1 MSRMTF
7 PLWTSPLLSPVP
19 HGFSGR
25 RGGVSI
31 GALAS
36 LNTGIGSGED
46 PAIIEINRRR
56 AADAVLPGAAL
67 VGTYQVHGRDCATV
81 TEAIATEARPHA
93 DAMVTDRP
101 GLLLGILT
109 ADCVPVLFAD
119 TGAGVVGA
127 AHAGWKG
134 ALAGVTDATIDA
146 MVALGA
152 ERDRIVAAVGPCI
165 ARASYEVDRPLFD
178 AFTAVDPENERFFID
193 GRPDRWQFDLEA
205 YVGARLAAAGLGRVE
220 LLGLD
225 TYARED
231 DFFSYR
237 RATHR
242 AEPGYGRQVSMIGL
256 A

>member
-1 MSRMTF
+1 MTEPL
-7 PLWTSPLLSPVP
+7 PLWTSGLLDALP
-19 HGFSGR
+19 HGFAGR
-25 RGGVSI
+25 RGGVST
-31 GALAS
+31 GDFAS
-36 LNTGIGSGED
+36 LNVGTGSGED
-46 PAIIEINRRR
+46 VAIVSENRRR
-56 AADAVLPGAAL
+56 AADAVLAEAEL
-67 VGTYQVHGRDCATV
+67 ASVYQVHGRDCVVV
-81 TEAIATEARPHA
+81 TDAVPIDARPQA

-101 GLLLGILT
+101 GLLLGIVT

-119 TGAGVVGA
+119 GAAGVVGA

-134 ALAGVTDATIDA
+134 ALVTDATIDA

-152 ERDRIVAAVGPCI
+152 RRERIVAAVGPCI
-165 ARASYEVDRPLFD
+165 ARASYEVDRPLFE
-178 AFTAVDPENERFFID
+178 AFTAADPDNERFFID

-205 YVGARLAAAGLGRVE
+205 YVGMRLAAAGVERAE

-225 TYARED
+225 TYARAA

-242 AEPGYGRQVSMIGL
+242 GEPGYGRQISMIGVG